1 MWDIPSGTGL
11 AIQIDALPSEAP
23 QGAIR
28 ALPLAAQKR
37 FAQQGNIAVIDI
49 SGVITPY
56 QNILSVLFGGT
67 DVQSIGE
74 QLESAVNDPAI
85 GGIILRID
93 SPGGIITGVEELA
106 STIAAARGKKPI
118 VAYAYGNAA
127 SAAYWIASAADRIVA
142 GPTTSLGSIG
152 VAMAVA
158 KDQDKGW
165 VRFVSSNAPGKKIDP
180 STREGQDSIQRR
192 LDAMEAEFV
201 AAIAA
206 HRGISQDEVLQD
218 FGRGDVLPAREAV
231 RVGMADMVGGF
242 RDALALL
249 FDPEIQPS
257 NQGETMSKQENPAP
271 QGGETIRRDQ
281 VTAEFLMRE
290 FPQIA
295 GVLIREGREQ
305 SQDTIK
311 KQGYE
316 EGMAAG
322 AKAERERIL
331 SIEAMAL
338 AGHED
343 MVAEAK
349 KDGKTQPGDL
359 AMKMVAAQKQRG
371 FSFLESR
378 REDANANKGIGPA
391 TDPQPMSPGVDAS
404 APIEERAAA
413 EWASDPKIRTEFGD
427 KETYLAFRKA
437 EDEGRVRRFA
447 K

>member
-1 MWDIPSGTGL
+1 
-11 AIQIDALPSEAP
+11 
-23 QGAIR
+23 
-28 ALPLAAQKR
+28 
-37 FAQQGNIAVIDI
+37 
-49 SGVITPY
+49 
-56 QNILSVLFGGT
+56 
-67 DVQSIGE
+67 
-74 QLESAVNDPAI
+74 
-85 GGIILRID
+85 
-93 SPGGIITGVEELA
+93 
-106 STIAAARGKKPI
+106 
-118 VAYAYGNAA
+118 
-127 SAAYWIASAADRIVA
+127 
-142 GPTTSLGSIG
+142 
-152 VAMAVA
+152 
-158 KDQDKGW
+158 
-165 VRFVSSNAPGKKIDP
+165 
-180 STREGQDSIQRR
+180 
-192 LDAMEAEFV
+192 
-201 AAIAA
+201 
-206 HRGISQDEVLQD
+206 
-218 FGRGDVLPAREAV
+218 
-231 RVGMADMVGGF
+231 
-242 RDALALL
+242 
-249 FDPEIQPS
+249 
-257 NQGETMSKQENPAP
+257 MSKQENPAP